1 MIKTSHSIDLNELCK
16 GKIPISLIYEVKYFI
31 EENNME
37 FTTYDQ
43 FNTVISFESY
53 DDARM
58 MLNWIENTTFPETL
72 FPSLDEYLLSATID
86 PCVYHIPEDKALS
99 DCHLTTFTDEMYELW
114 KKFKIIS
121 GQYWFLEYRSTN
133 KHTNK
138 QIFILKD
145 ECDYPV
151 VSSIFAD
158 VKNRPSTTTFLGGN
172 NLLSGNSFFTT
183 SIAIKNA
190 TIDLDTCIFVE
201 NDQIVNYSP

>member
-72 FPSLDEYLLSATID
+72 FPSLDEYLLSATIA

-114 KKFKIIS
+114 KKFKPLCEKELTGGILGVPEQMASIILFLSSDDASYITGTVIS
-121 GQYWFLEYRSTN
+121 GDFG
-133 KHTNK
+133 
-138 QIFILKD
+138 
-145 ECDYPV
+145 
-151 VSSIFAD
+151 SSA
-158 VKNRPSTTTFLGGN
+158 N
-172 NLLSGNSFFTT
+172 
-183 SIAIKNA
+183 
-190 TIDLDTCIFVE
+190 
-201 NDQIVNYSP
+201 